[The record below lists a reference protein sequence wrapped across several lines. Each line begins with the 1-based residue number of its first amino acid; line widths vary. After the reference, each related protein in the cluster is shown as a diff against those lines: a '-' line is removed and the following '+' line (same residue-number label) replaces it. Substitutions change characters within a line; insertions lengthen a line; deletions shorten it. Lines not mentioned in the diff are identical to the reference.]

1 MILFFVLSII
11 SGIFS
16 WQGVISLLP
25 MIGSSVS
32 IIGLWFSESKNL
44 RIASLFAVSLWLIYA
59 GLIHSW
65 VSFAYNAFSIGS
77 IVVGM
82 IKDYMAYKKKYFDVI
97 TKGLL

>member
-1 MILFFVLSII
+1 M
-11 SGIFS
+11 
-16 WQGVISLLP
+16 
-25 MIGSSVS
+25 
-32 IIGLWFSESKNL
+32 
-44 RIASLFAVSLWLIYA
+44 FAVSLWLIYA

-97 TKGLL
+97 TKRLL